1 MHKEYT
7 NLNNKVAPFSCTY
20 CTKQFCTKNSL
31 AKHRIRIHNIRRSN
45 IKCGEDE
52 CRELFPTTGD
62 LRSHLET
69 CHNYSNMTKCIKLEF
84 QKKQDFYSWL
94 SDEERKTKTHFV
106 VDSSGQKHKNY
117 TRTLFCCNRSGT
129 YKAKGKGERQLKA
142 QGTSKTGFSCTA
154 TVILKDFGN
163 RFEAVYFKEHYK
175 HEKSLCHL
183 PIPKQEKQSIA
194 GKLLQGVEEKRILQ
208 DARFSS
214 RDDIETKQLITRKDL
229 HNIKRDFGLSINSKG
244 LILTDDETS
253 VWSWVNTMSQM
264 EFNPVLM
271 YKRQGEKYANVN
283 ENDFML
289 AIMTE
294 FQKKMLIESV
304 LILHMEFL
312 LMDLNIAC
320 R

>member
-194 GKLLQGVEEKRILQ
+194 GGVATPDVARADTYNFAIRADTSKLIVVRAAHLFPILEQ
-208 DARFSS
+208 
-214 RDDIETKQLITRKDL
+214 
-229 HNIKRDFGLSINSKG
+229 IKGADK
-244 LILTDDETS
+244 
-253 VWSWVNTMSQM
+253 
-264 EFNPVLM
+264 
-271 YKRQGEKYANVN
+271 
-283 ENDFML
+283 
-289 AIMTE
+289 
-294 FQKKMLIESV
+294 
-304 LILHMEFL
+304 
-312 LMDLNIAC
+312 
-320 R
+320 

>member
-1 MHKEYT
+1 MKIYT
-7 NLNNKVAPFSCTY
+7 FIYL
-20 CTKQFCTKNSL
+20 L
-31 AKHRIRIHNIRRSN
+31 
-45 IKCGEDE
+45 
-52 CRELFPTTGD
+52 
-62 LRSHLET
+62 
-69 CHNYSNMTKCIKLEF
+69 
-84 QKKQDFYSWL
+84 DFYSWL

-294 FQKKMLIESV
+294 FQKKKKNVDRIW
-304 LILHMEFL
+304 
-312 LMDLNIAC
+312 
-320 R
+320 